1 MHCRLT
7 LRVVSVTFALM
18 SDASRKLYI
27 KPWCPWCIKAVNLLD
42 ERGIAYEK
50 INVLTSRADYD
61 EMIRLSGQ
69 SLTPTLEWD
78 GEVLADFGPE
88 DLLRFLET
96 HQITA

>member
-1 MHCRLT
+1 MPDA
-7 LRVVSVTFALM
+7 AL
-18 SDASRKLYI
+18 KLYI

-50 INVLTSRADYD
+50 INVLADRAAYD

-69 SLTPTLEWD
+69 SLTPTLERG

-88 DLLRFLET
+88 DLRKFLDL
-96 HQITA
+96 HQITS